1 MTHFRIIEIKV
12 KDKKEISIA
21 NHADLLTFSSQVLK
35 ILLRTAHFMAQ
46 HTMLDALLLSW
57 PFMLIFDTYWCTLK
71 VHFPQFL

>member
-1 MTHFRIIEIKV
+1 MLN
-12 KDKKEISIA
+12 D
-21 NHADLLTFSSQVLK
+21 TFSVIFKHRVVVTSQVVK
-35 ILLRTAHFMAQ
+35 ILFRTAHFMAQ